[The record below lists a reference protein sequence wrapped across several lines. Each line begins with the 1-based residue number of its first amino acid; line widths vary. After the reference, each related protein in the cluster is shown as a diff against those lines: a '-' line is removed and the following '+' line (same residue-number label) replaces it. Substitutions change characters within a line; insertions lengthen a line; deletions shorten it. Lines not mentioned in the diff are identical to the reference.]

1 MGLSSGAVNGV
12 RDFDLASLRAGGA
25 TWLMNVTESPDL
37 VRRRGRWITNK
48 VMEIYVQEVSAM
60 MYLPRLEQG
69 QHENIFAWANSFQA
83 AFQFAKWSVDLHLS
97 PSLSIS
103 CCSTDLQ
110 CLSRREIFP
119 MLESLGW
126 KAAAVVQLQLRCS
139 LVTSTS
145 RCKRDPASPCA
156 VRMSVDPR
164 AASSFTPGPTRA
176 RPQQLYSCSFAAHL

>member
-1 MGLSSGAVNGV
+1 
-12 RDFDLASLRAGGA
+12 
-25 TWLMNVTESPDL
+25 MNVTESPDL

-97 PSLSIS
+97 PSLRHILLQHG
-103 CCSTDLQ
+103 ST
-110 CLSRREIFP
+110 
-119 MLESLGW
+119 MLESSGDFSHAREFGVEGRSSCTAAASLLTCDLHFKVQKGSCESLCS
-126 KAAAVVQLQLRCS
+126 KDECGSSRRLKLHPRANPRPAAAVVQLQLRCS

-145 RCKRDPASPCA
+145 RCKRDPASPCI
-156 VRMSVDPR
+156 VTYWRV
-164 AASSFTPGPTRA
+164 
-176 RPQQLYSCSFAAHL
+176 Q